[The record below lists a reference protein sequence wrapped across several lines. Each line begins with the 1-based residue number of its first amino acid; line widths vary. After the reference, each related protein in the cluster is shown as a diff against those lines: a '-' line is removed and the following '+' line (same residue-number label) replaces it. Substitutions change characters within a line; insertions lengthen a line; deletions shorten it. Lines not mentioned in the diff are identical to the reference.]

1 MEMRIGI
8 PMLRESCQSREQRQT
23 LLSAT
28 SLVNPLLNR
37 LFGVSIPSLSARPSL
52 TDLSAYF
59 KDHDVSFDGVAI
71 NPPLVSAMKQRN
83 RAEMTLRRQVLGEMI
98 HECENVGT
106 LNTSLGKSIESLDRT
121 TILTT
126 IADLYQY
133 AAGLKSEQ
141 ELKEHIG
148 IINWV
153 NVKDRQS
160 GSEQNSARSY

>member
-1 MEMRIGI
+1 
-8 PMLRESCQSREQRQT
+8 
-23 LLSAT
+23 
-28 SLVNPLLNR
+28 
-37 LFGVSIPSLSARPSL
+37 
-52 TDLSAYF
+52 
-59 KDHDVSFDGVAI
+59 
-71 NPPLVSAMKQRN
+71 
-83 RAEMTLRRQVLGEMI
+83 MTLRHQVLGEMI